1 MFEDM
6 HCAQLDA
13 FGVSG
18 QVTDPMTGTFQ
29 LTVVMARDVE
39 KFDEYGAVVGRVSTM
54 GYNPK
59 EGSPKIKDTLE
70 VCEGDIIGFFTI
82 GKIIEDNG
90 YIATREIIRA
100 MK

>member
-59 EGSPKIKDTLE
+59 ETLE